1 MTRLLLLVGLA
12 SLSSACATYAT
23 LQTTRPLGKGVTQVA
38 VEPGVVG
45 AMSGTDLGG
54 VAPRVDLSIR
64 HGVTEAVDI
73 GARLG
78 LGGLDVF
85 GKFLVME
92 GDDSLRIALVP
103 TAGLLYMGSGS
114 GGGGGGVLNLSLPVL
129 FGVPL
134 GEHELI
140 VGPKLYNT
148 TLFGGVSEAG
158 GAINVLMGGA
168 TVGFAARL
176 AGGFTLLPEIA
187 VLTPLVG
194 SSTSTSQGTES
205 TSLADTGATGV
216 QLSVG
221 LLFGGK

>member
-1 MTRLLLLVGLA
+1 MTRLLLLAGLA

-64 HGVTEAVDI
+64 HGITEAVDI

-85 GKFLVME
+85 GKFLVVQS
-92 GDDSLRIALVP
+92 DDSLRIALVP
-103 TAGLLYMGSGS
+103 TAGLLYMVSS
-114 GGGGGGVLNLSLPVL
+114 SGGGGVLNLSLPVL

-134 GEHELI
+134 GEHELV

-176 AGGFTLLPEIA
+176 SGGFTVLPEIA

-194 SSTSTSQGTES
+194 SSTSTGQGTES
-205 TSLADTGATGV
+205 TNLADSGATGV